1 MVLDGFGIGWCFG
14 FFSLAIVVKYSFI
27 RESILHKRKIYS
39 YFIPHY
45 YIMEIFQNDGDASK
59 KTFLSHV
66 FSTTEEGKAEILNTT
81 QYALLGVV
89 PIVVLNKLIQRFIPE
104 ADHDK
109 SSLELVVEVFIQLII
124 MFCGVIL
131 IHRVITYFPTYSG
144 FKYENL
150 MLTNVIL
157 AFLIIVL
164 SIQTKLGLKVNILFD
179 RVNELWNGPSDGAD
193 RKAGIRNKVR
203 VSGHTPSQADYLD
216 NAGVQMDMF
225 PPAPVPTAV
234 KQPATSYDLSMR
246 GNPVSQQ
253 APMGPMAANSLLGGA
268 FGTLF

>member
-1 MVLDGFGIGWCFG
+1 
-14 FFSLAIVVKYSFI
+14 
-27 RESILHKRKIYS
+27 
-39 YFIPHY
+39 
-45 YIMEIFQNDGDASK
+45 MEIFQSDGDSSK
-59 KTFLSHV
+59 KTFFNHV
-66 FSTTEEGKAEILNTT
+66 FSTTDEDKAEFLNTT
-81 QYALLGVV
+81 QYAVLGVI

-104 ADHDK
+104 ADHEK
-109 SSLELVVEVFIQLII
+109 SSLELIVEVFIQLII

-144 FKYENL
+144 FEYENL
-150 MLTNVIL
+150 TLTSVIL

-179 RVNELWNGPSDGAD
+179 RVNELWNGVSADGGD
-193 RKAGIRNKVR
+193 RKAGVRGKVR
-203 VSGHTPSQADYLD
+203 VSGSTAHAPSQADYLD

-234 KQPATSYDLSMR
+234 KQPASSYDLSMR
-246 GNPVSQQ
+246 GNPATTQQ

-268 FGTLF
+268 FGSLF